1 VPALDGEVAGLAQLL
16 LRFGI
21 RGEHF
26 QADGHS
32 EFRRLRMR
40 GQANTRRGG
49 NALVVSGHTV
59 VHSFDTGSYLLLCA
73 SHEIPPPGGKMADK
87 PNDGLR
93 KLQQAEDAKK
103 ARAEYEAAAKA
114 QDANTARLRA
124 LRLEREAAAPPVKK
138 AGAAPKRQGAKAA
151 KTPTGTLS
159 QWLQDQKG
167 SGRNS

>member
-1 VPALDGEVAGLAQLL
+1 
-16 LRFGI
+16 
-21 RGEHF
+21 
-26 QADGHS
+26 
-32 EFRRLRMR
+32 
-40 GQANTRRGG
+40 
-49 NALVVSGHTV
+49 
-59 VHSFDTGSYLLLCA
+59 
-73 SHEIPPPGGKMADK
+73 MADK

-124 LRLEREAAAPPVKK
+124 LRLEREAAAGPVAPRK
-138 AGAAPKRQGAKAA
+138 AGAAKRKGAKAA